1 MILTGGIF
9 VAKYMFIDDVNNL
22 LSEDKWL
29 ILQEQYDGK
38 LNQRYET
45 IFTLA
50 NGYMGV
56 RGIFEEGSENECPG
70 NFIAGIFDKSE
81 AQVREL
87 VNAQNWLGIK
97 VYVDG
102 KCLKLDKCDIL
113 SFKRALDMKHGIL
126 FKSMVLKNDAN
137 KITRIEGY
145 RFLSRYNVHRAAIK
159 LFITPV
165 NYSGTV
171 SVESIIDGSVLNS
184 KENPAHKTKHLR
196 IVENTNFVNGGCYLE
211 TATRDDDTRIG
222 TGFYVK
228 IYCSDD
234 GNNIVKHK
242 RFAPLGEICSEYYE
256 FEAIEKKT
264 VEVEKFVSTYTS
276 RDISKE
282 KIKSEV
288 EKDVY
293 NFASEGIDKELL
305 KHIEIYEKLWKV
317 ADIKIDGDDEA
328 DKALRFNVFHLMS
341 SVSES
346 DSRVSIAAKA
356 LHGEG
361 YKGHVFWDTEIF
373 MLPFFIYVYPK
384 AARTLL
390 MYRYKMLDA
399 ARQNALLNGYKGAQY
414 PWESADTGKEE
425 TPRWGFDYKGNPV
438 RIWTGD
444 IEYHITVD
452 IAFAVFEYYR
462 ATDDIDF
469 MLNYG
474 AEIILETARFWASR
488 CEYNKRLDRY
498 EINDVIGPDEFH
510 EHINNN
516 SYTNFL
522 AQWNIRKALEFI
534 GILKSKYQSKY
545 ELLSSKICLTEKEL
559 KNWKE
564 VMSKIYI
571 PFDKDK
577 KLMEQF
583 EGYFEKKDYIIE
595 KFDENN
601 MPIWPDGVDVT
612 KLNDTQLIKQAD
624 VVMLMLLLG
633 EEFDEETKKVN
644 YEYYQKRTM
653 HKSSLGPSMYSIMGL
668 KVGDYKNAYH
678 SFIRSATVD
687 LVDNQGNTKE
697 GLHAASAGGT
707 WQVAVYGFGGMY
719 IDREGILN
727 INPWLPE
734 KWNKLSYKIHWKG
747 NLLHVNITKDEAN
760 IKVLENSGKGLKV
773 KIKGKEILL

>member
-1 MILTGGIF
+1 M
-9 VAKYMFIDDVNNL
+9 AKNMFIDDIKNL

-29 ILQEQYDGK
+29 ISQDQYDSK

-56 RGIFEEGSENECPG
+56 RGTFEEGSEDECPG

-97 VYVDG
+97 IYIDG
-102 KCLKLDKCDIL
+102 KCLKLDKCDVL
-113 SFKRALDMKHGIL
+113 GFKRILDMKHGIL
-126 FKSMVLKNDAN
+126 FKSMTLKDDAG
-137 KITRIEGY
+137 KITRIEGH

-165 NYSGTV
+165 NYNGTV
-171 SVESIIDGSVLNS
+171 SIESIIDGTVLNS
-184 KENPAHKTKHLR
+184 KENPALKTKHLR
-196 IVENTNFVNGGCYLE
+196 LVENTTFNHGGCYLE

-222 TGFYVK
+222 TGSYVK
-228 IYCSDD
+228 IYGHDNK
-234 GNNIVKHK
+234 NNVAKLR
-242 RFAPLGEICSEYYE
+242 RFASFGEVCSEYFE
-256 FEAIEKKT
+256 FDAFENETVEIDKFVVTYTTRDIYRENLKSAVEKELFDFVVKGIEK
-264 VEVEKFVSTYTS
+264 
-276 RDISKE
+276 
-282 KIKSEV
+282 
-288 EKDVY
+288 
-293 NFASEGIDKELL
+293 ELSN
-305 KHIEIYEKLWKV
+305 HIEVYEKLWNV
-317 ADIKIDGDDEA
+317 ADIKIEGDEDA
-328 DKALRFNVFHLMS
+328 DKALRFNIFHLMS
-341 SVSES
+341 SINEN
-346 DSRVSIAAKA
+346 DSMVSIAAKA

-390 MYRYKMLDA
+390 MYRYNLLDA
-399 ARQNALLNGYKGAQY
+399 ARENASLNGFKGAQY

-444 IEYHITVD
+444 IEYHITAD
-452 IAFAVFEYYR
+452 IAFAVFEYFR

-474 AEIILETARFWASR
+474 AEIILETARFWSSR
-488 CEYNKRLDRY
+488 CSYNEELDRY

-516 SYTNFL
+516 SYTNFF
-522 AQWNIRKALEFI
+522 AKWNINKAIELIEVF
-534 GILKSKYQSKY
+534 KNKYPSKY
-545 ELLSSKICLTEKEL
+545 ELLSSKICLTEKEIE
-559 KNWKE
+559 NWKE
-564 VMSKIYI
+564 VMSKIYV

-577 KLMEQF
+577 KLIEQF
-583 EGYFEKKDYIIE
+583 EGYFERKDYVIDE
-595 KFDENN
+595 FDENN
-601 MPIWPDGVDVT
+601 MPVWPDGVDVT
-612 KLNDTQLIKQAD
+612 KLNDTQLVKQAD

-633 EEFDEETKKVN
+633 EEFDEVTKKAN

-668 KVGDYKNAYH
+668 KVGDYKNAYS
-678 SFIRSATVD
+678 SFIRSAKVD

-697 GLHAASAGGT
+697 GIHAASAGGT
-707 WQVAVYGFGGMY
+707 WQVAVFGFGGMY

-734 KWNKLSYKIHWKG
+734 KWSKLSYKIYWKG
-747 NLLHVNITKDEAN
+747 NLLQVIITKDDVN
-760 IKVLENSGKGLKV
+760 IKILESMGKDLKV
-773 KIKGKEILL
+773 KVRGKEILLT